1 MEEKKRIV
9 CTVINDLVHDQRM
22 QRICSSL
29 AKAGFEVLLVG
40 RVLPASKP
48 LATTT
53 FQQKRLSCFFN
64 KGKLFYIEYNLRL
77 FFFLIFQRVDILAPV
92 DADTLV
98 PSFLV
103 SRIRSKKIV
112 FDAHEYFSEVP
123 EVARRKMV
131 QRVWQWV
138 ERTFYPKVKTKYTV
152 SETLAAEMGYR
163 YGTTFSTIRNV
174 PVWQEQDSEVAASEK
189 FILYQGALNEG
200 RALEE
205 LIAAM
210 PKLPLKLKLAG
221 EGDLSTAL
229 REQVKQL
236 HLQDKVEFLGYVN
249 PQELKQLTQQ
259 AFLGYNLLHHAGQS
273 YYYSLSNKFFDYM
286 HAAVPSLNPP
296 FPEYKA
302 ILNHYAT
309 GVVCEAKIEAIAACI
324 TQLLDD
330 AAFYATLRQ
339 QCLQARQVYNWQ
351 HEEKALIQLYENC

>member
-9 CTVINDLVHDQRM
+9 FTVINDLVHDQRM

-29 AKAGFEVLLVG
+29 ANAGFKVLLVG

-48 LATTT
+48 LETTS

-77 FFFLIFQRVDILAPV
+77 FFFLIFQRADILAPA

-103 SRIRSKKIV
+103 SRIRSQKIV
-112 FDAHEYFSEVP
+112 YDAHEYFSEVP
-123 EVARRKMV
+123 EVARRKVV
-131 QRVWQWV
+131 QQIWQWV
-138 ERTFYPKVKTKYTV
+138 ERTFYPRIKTKYTV
-152 SETLAAEMGYR
+152 SETLAAEMGRR
-163 YGTTFSTIRNV
+163 YGTSFSTIRNV
-174 PVWQEQDSEVAASEK
+174 PLLNEQETMVTAGEK

-210 PKLPLKLKLAG
+210 PQLPVKLKLAG
-221 EGDLSTAL
+221 EGDLSGAL

-236 HLQDKVEFLGYVN
+236 QLTDKVEFLGYVN
-249 PQELKQLTQQ
+249 PQQLKQFTQQ

-286 HAAVPSLNPP
+286 HAGVPSLNPP

-309 GVVCEAKIEAIAACI
+309 GVICEATTASIIACI
-324 TQLLDD
+324 SRLLDD
-330 AAFYATLRQ
+330 EAFYVTLRQ
-339 QCLQARQVYNWQ
+339 QCWQARQVYNWQ